1 MVAGKSGG
9 RADIF
14 ASEGGCLMLLASQV
28 VKIKIKGSHYSTES
42 MFDFSDT
49 MLNVSSWAANCV
61 LFLLRGSTQVGH
73 AGHGY
78 KPTYHQSNLSHQ
90 HSNIL

>member
-28 VKIKIKGSHYSTES
+28 LKIKIKGSHYSTES
-42 MFDFSDT
+42 MFDFSET
-49 MLNVSSWAANCV
+49 MLNLSS
-61 LFLLRGSTQVGH
+61 
-73 AGHGY
+73 
-78 KPTYHQSNLSHQ
+78 
-90 HSNIL
+90 